1 LAASSGDRPL
11 AAIAAHP
18 PRRAASE
25 GGSVEALCAAVA
37 PLVARA
43 SAATSARAAAGDRAV
58 ADRRAARAA
67 ERATASAVSR
77 GKEARACAAR
87 RSSCEA
93 MQAATLFSEGAE
105 GGGREER
112 AVREKEV
119 AVEGRL
125 DGFLTRSID
134 RNRRMLLRL
143 FSQNAKTPS
152 SRSK

>member
-1 LAASSGDRPL
+1 M
-11 AAIAAHP
+11 
-18 PRRAASE
+18 
-25 GGSVEALCAAVA
+25 EALEALDEAGYENIVA
-37 PLVARA
+37 LKGGYYAWFRCWDNNL
-43 SAATSARAAAGDRAV
+43 RRRRGDGYTEV
-58 ADRRAARAA
+58 RRRVF
-67 ERATASAVSR
+67 R
-77 GKEARACAAR
+77 
-87 RSSCEA
+87 
-93 MQAATLFSEGAE
+93 TLFSEGAE

-143 FSQNAKTPS
+143 FSENAKTPS

>member
-1 LAASSGDRPL
+1 
-11 AAIAAHP
+11 
-18 PRRAASE
+18 
-25 GGSVEALCAAVA
+25 
-37 PLVARA
+37 
-43 SAATSARAAAGDRAV
+43 
-58 ADRRAARAA
+58 
-67 ERATASAVSR
+67 
-77 GKEARACAAR
+77 
-87 RSSCEA
+87 

-112 AVREKEV
+112 AVREKE

-143 FSQNAKTPS
+143 FSENAKTPS